1 MVAEYLIKMF
11 GCDCLMIVEHI
22 LLDSLRDSL
31 HDLLHKRLTTYAA

>member
-22 LLDSLRDSL
+22 LLDSL